1 MTTKMKPKKSLDI
14 FKLSDVN
21 NKWEQQAGSY
31 DLDGQDKKTGAAEQ
45 RHKDPNAPDFLKSLD
60 ASQTDVPANADHSA
74 ANIDYSM
81 FGWLKVIEGTSASAS
96 EGAKRQAT
104 IPN

>member
-1 MTTKMKPKKSLDI
+1 MTTKMKPKESLDI
-14 FKLSDVN
+14 FKLSDIN
-21 NKWEQQAGSY
+21 NKWEQQAGGY
-31 DLDGQDKKTGAAEQ
+31 DLDGRDKKTGVAEQ
-45 RHKDPNAPDFLKSLD
+45 RQKDPNAPILKSPD
-60 ASQTDVPANADHSA
+60 ASKTEVPADADHSA

-104 IPN
+104 